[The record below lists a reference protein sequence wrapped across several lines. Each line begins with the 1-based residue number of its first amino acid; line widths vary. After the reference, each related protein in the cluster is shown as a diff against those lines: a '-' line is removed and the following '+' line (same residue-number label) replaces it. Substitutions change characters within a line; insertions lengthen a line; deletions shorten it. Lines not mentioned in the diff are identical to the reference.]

1 MVLAK
6 NLKFLLELF
15 FFKIGLGNLFDHVRH
30 RKQGFVDHKNDIRAK
45 SKNLHF
51 PRRLTH
57 GFGLKFEIFSQFV
70 FLLKRLRYNVPLSS

>member
-1 MVLAK
+1 MALAK
-6 NLKFLLELF
+6 NLKFLLGLF

-51 PRRLTH
+51 SKEANPWFWSKIWDFLSVC
-57 GFGLKFEIFSQFV
+57 FSFE
-70 FLLKRLRYNVPLSS
+70 KA